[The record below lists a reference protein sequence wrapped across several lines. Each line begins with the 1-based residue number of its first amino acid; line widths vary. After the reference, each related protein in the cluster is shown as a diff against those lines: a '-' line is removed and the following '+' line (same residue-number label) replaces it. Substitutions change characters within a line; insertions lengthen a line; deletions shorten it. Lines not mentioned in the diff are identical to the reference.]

1 MSSPGTG
8 LYPDPVREPGGAGGR
23 RRNNPFLSSHTS
35 QCDRLHFF
43 NTAGGL
49 DIAASLF
56 NCPLRSL
63 SKSYTECTLAG
74 CFVGLIR
81 LDLKGMPMTLLSYL
95 LILTFIPQEFV
106 LSYTPSHLWVTVCYV
121 YIINALLPIRLQEA
135 LITSIIITFMNYP
148 IRYLNSKKSAEPVF
162 QLKQEITNLLLISC
176 VIIIGAMTHFT
187 SDLAKRKA
195 FTETRHFVAARIAIQ
210 HETRRQKKLVMSVL
224 PEHLAEEMTADI
236 AAVSGT
242 VNEMQSLIYIKSYDP
257 VSIIFADIRGFT
269 AMADRSPAQ
278 RVVELLN
285 ELFCRFDRLAAKNRC
300 LRIKLLGDCYHA
312 VSGLPIPTPNHA
324 DYCVILGLEIID
336 TMHNVRE
343 KFASDVGIRVGIHSG
358 QVNCGVLGL
367 KKWQFDVWSKDVTL
381 ANYMESGGMDGLVHI
396 SEATKNYLSDPSCY
410 ICEPAYGGDR
420 EPALRS
426 INTYFVTAN
435 TPEEGLENK
444 PSIGLLTRNENEEL
458 FNLYHALGTANVLFS
473 PMTAKEKSIEKE
485 VMATMNSSI
494 NSRSIRRL
502 KKINCKPIVLT
513 FRNRHLER
521 EYNNEPDQML
531 QIYFFTAT
539 LVYFIITIVQ
549 FILIPI
555 DQMLIICSIVGFV
568 WTTLAT
574 GLVTLSN
581 CKESFPCRMIVCLS
595 VNIYSDRRKAQLLAI
610 ITLMIIYVAIILPVL
625 TLDCSENEYLRER
638 AVHLVDPKIHKAFRE
653 KCPSWYMSYVEYTLL
668 YTMMIMALTSAFQI
682 ITFTCK
688 AFVMLFMLFC
698 YILLFFTAPTF
709 KKVWDAKSTDYYKYY
724 LMLIVLISFMLLIVI
739 HSQQSEII
747 QRLDFI
753 WKRQANDEK
762 EEVQKMQ
769 KINQKLIENILP
781 AHVAKIY
788 LEKDYQ
794 HSVSHHA
801 RLVI

>member
-1 MSSPGTG
+1 MSSPNSSTRYKNPMVTINFKAIPKAWRAISRSLDSEDLEQVQQLPAACLPKPPNDASLLKLFCNDLCRKRRFESAEVELLYHRYVMQSNLTHLRHLLG
-8 LYPDPVREPGGAGGR
+8 LMTASCLVLEPGFILIQFV
-23 RRNNPFLSSHTS
+23 NPEEQEEEGVT
-35 QCDRLHFF
+35 
-43 NTAGGL
+43 
-49 DIAASLF
+49 I
-56 NCPLRSL
+56 RSL
-63 SKSYTECTLAG
+63 VVILVSVTVYIC

-709 KKVWDAKSTDYYKYY
+709 KK
-724 LMLIVLISFMLLIVI
+724 
-739 HSQQSEII
+739 
-747 QRLDFI
+747 
-753 WKRQANDEK
+753 
-762 EEVQKMQ
+762 
-769 KINQKLIENILP
+769 
-781 AHVAKIY
+781 
-788 LEKDYQ
+788 
-794 HSVSHHA
+794 
-801 RLVI
+801 

>member
-1 MSSPGTG
+1 
-8 LYPDPVREPGGAGGR
+8 
-23 RRNNPFLSSHTS
+23 
-35 QCDRLHFF
+35 
-43 NTAGGL
+43 
-49 DIAASLF
+49 
-56 NCPLRSL
+56 
-63 SKSYTECTLAG
+63 
-74 CFVGLIR
+74 
-81 LDLKGMPMTLLSYL
+81 
-95 LILTFIPQEFV
+95 
-106 LSYTPSHLWVTVCYV
+106 
-121 YIINALLPIRLQEA
+121 
-135 LITSIIITFMNYP
+135 
-148 IRYLNSKKSAEPVF
+148 
-162 QLKQEITNLLLISC
+162 
-176 VIIIGAMTHFT
+176 
-187 SDLAKRKA
+187 
-195 FTETRHFVAARIAIQ
+195 
-210 HETRRQKKLVMSVL
+210 
-224 PEHLAEEMTADI
+224 
-236 AAVSGT
+236 
-242 VNEMQSLIYIKSYDP
+242 QSLIYIKSYDP

-269 AMADRSPAQ
+269 AMADRSTAQ

-336 TMHNVRE
+336 TMHKVRE

-426 INTYFVTAN
+426 INTYFVTAS

-513 FRNRHLER
+513 FRNKHLER

-555 DQMLIICSIVGFV
+555 DQTLIICSIVGFV
-568 WTTLAT
+568 WTTLVT
-574 GLVTLSN
+574 GLVMLSN
-581 CKESFPCRMIVCLS
+581 CQESSPCRMIVCLS
-595 VNIYSDRRKAQLLAI
+595 VNICSDRRKAQLLAI
-610 ITLMIIYVAIILPVL
+610 ITLMIIYVAIVLPVV

-653 KCPSWYMSYVEYTLL
+653 KCPSWYMSYMEYTLL
-668 YTMMIMALTSAFQI
+668 YTMMIMALTGAFQI

-688 AFVMLFMLFC
+688 AFVMLFMVSC
-698 YILLFFTAPTF
+698 YIILFFTAPTF
-709 KKVWDAKSTDYYKYY
+709 KKVWNAKSTDYYKYY
-724 LMLIVLISFMLLIVI
+724 LMLIVLVSLMLLIVI

-794 HSVSHHA
+794 HSDLYHETCESACIMFASITNFYFTSDASENITVLNKIITDFDLILNEPQFRSIEKIKSTGAVYIAASGLSPSTRYGSETDHVVQMA
-801 RLVI
+801 VYALRLKLHVRDVLNKKLGTKFIIQIGMQVGPVIAGVIGASMPQYDIWGNTVNVASRMDSTGLPNHTQV